1 MSEKRMTQCSVKKEI
16 IPHGTRYIGK
26 PGQGALISFSGME
39 SDSAHFSQPGAFVSG
54 ACADEDQYRYKRKGE
69 LNTGTQS

>member
-1 MSEKRMTQCSVKKEI
+1 MTQCSLKKEI
-16 IPHGTRYIGK
+16 IPHGIRLAGK
-26 PGQGALISFSGME
+26 PHEGALISFSGME

-54 ACADEDQYRYKRKGE
+54 ACADADQYRHKRKGE